1 MWETKTEEQFKKFS
15 KAESKNNR
23 DYKLRTRN
31 PLKHFTV
38 KRLICLSGEMCSAQ
52 NNWVSKFWAVPLY

>member
-1 MWETKTEEQFKKFS
+1 MQETKTEEQFKKFS

-23 DYKLRTRN
+23 DYKVRTRN

-38 KRLICLSGEMCSAQ
+38 KRLICLSGEICSAQ
-52 NNWVSKFWAVPLY
+52 NN